1 MLSQTKLRIAARR
14 NFDKSDVELVYG
26 DLVRIIGGTYF
37 TGGVAQGPANGLLDY
52 RNFAAD
58 AGVPNSLKSNPSSI
72 WLQSV
77 RVDAFVGPGAASY
90 FSALPPTLQDAQVTA
105 WGVRAASV
113 SSATNSGSFV
123 LSYVRNGVST
133 QIATSGTLTNINPN
147 ITVGS
152 GQVVF
157 AVISG
162 PALQAGDSL
171 KLTITENVIF
181 RDILAMVTVVSR
193 HVR

>member
-1 MLSQTKLRIAARR
+1 MLAQTKLRIAARR
-14 NFDKSDVELVYG
+14 NFDKSDVELAYG
-26 DLVRIIGGTYF
+26 ELVRVIGGTYF
-37 TGGVAQGPANGLLDY
+37 AGGISQGPANGLLDY
-52 RNFAAD
+52 RNFATD
-58 AGVPNSLKSNPSSI
+58 AGIPNSIKGQPSGL

-77 RVDAFVGPGAASY
+77 RVDAFVGPGTASY

-147 ITVGS
+147 ITTGS
-152 GQVVF
+152 GQIVF
-157 AVISG
+157 ALISG